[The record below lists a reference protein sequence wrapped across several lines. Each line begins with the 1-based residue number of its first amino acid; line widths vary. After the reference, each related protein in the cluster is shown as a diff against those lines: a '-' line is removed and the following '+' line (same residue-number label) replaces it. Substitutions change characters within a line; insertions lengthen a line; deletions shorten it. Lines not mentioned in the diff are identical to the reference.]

1 MLHSLPDLEDALPV
15 ATAGFT
21 QSAGFEQALRALGQ
35 SVARIDGQLF
45 ISRRFPILGPVGY
58 CAKPAHIPASILSG
72 ASPQGMA
79 QVLISAA
86 TPAQGAAL
94 ARAGF
99 LRLAKPRHSL
109 SVPLTQNTVKMVA
122 AYIPNGGPRAKPR
135 CSVALWPAF
144 GPFKRRAMGG
154 FWPPKR
160 HSAKETTMTGSRWPF
175 WPKLA
180 AARPKNCFISA
191 RGCRGRQRWFSHFQG
206 IKRPITLIGAAPIA
220 PMAATRCCSSRP
232 WNTPPSGRSILI
244 WG

>member
-58 CAKPAHIPASILSG
+58 CAKPAHIPASILLS

-79 QVLISAA
+79 QVLINAA

-99 LRLAKPRHSL
+99 LRFAKPRHSL
-109 SVPLTQNTVKMVA
+109 SVPLTQNTAKMVA
-122 AYIPNGGPRAKPR
+122 RLHPKWRAARKTALQRGAVARIRPFYTPRDGW
-135 CSVALWPAF
+135 L
-144 GPFKRRAMGG
+144 
-154 FWPPKR
+154 
-160 HSAKETTMTGSRWPF
+160 
-175 WPKLA
+175 LA
-180 AARPKNCFISA
+180 AEAA
-191 RGCRGRQRWFSHFQG
+191 QRKRNHYDG
-206 IKRPITLIGAAPIA
+206 IALALLAEI
-220 PMAATRCCSSRP
+220 
-232 WNTPPSGRSILI
+232 GRSKTQKLLYICEGVSRQAALVFSLSGHEAAYHI
-244 WG
+244 NWRSADCP

>member
-1 MLHSLPDLEDALPV
+1 MLHSLPDLEDALPI

-45 ISRRFPILGPVGY
+45 ITRRFPILGPVGY

-72 ASPQGMA
+72 ASPRGMA
-79 QVLISAA
+79 HMLINAA
-86 TPAQGAAL
+86 TPAQGATL

-109 SVPLTQNTVKMVA
+109 SVPLTQNPAEMVA
-122 AYIPNGGPRAKPR
+122 RLHPKWRAARKTALQRGAVARIRPFYTPRDGWLLAAEAAQRKR
-135 CSVALWPAF
+135 NHYDGIALAL
-144 GPFKRRAMGG
+144 
-154 FWPPKR
+154 
-160 HSAKETTMTGSRWPF
+160 
-175 WPKLA
+175 LA
-180 AARPKNCFISA
+180 AARPKPCFISA
-191 RGCRGRQRWFSHFQG
+191 RGCRGRQRCYSHFQG
-206 IKRPITLIGAAPIA
+206 MKRPITLDGAAPIA

>member
-58 CAKPAHIPASILSG
+58 CAKPAYIPASILSG

-79 QVLISAA
+79 QVLINAA

-109 SVPLTQNTVKMVA
+109 SMPLTQNTAKMVA
-122 AYIPNGGPRAKPR
+122 RLHPKWRAARKTALQR
-135 CSVALWPAF
+135 GAVARIR
-144 GPFKRRAMGG
+144 PFYTPSDG
-154 FWPPKR
+154 WL
-160 HSAKETTMTGSRWPF
+160 
-175 WPKLA
+175 LA
-180 AARPKNCFISA
+180 AEAAQRKRNHYDGIALALLAEIGRSKTQNCFISA

-206 IKRPITLIGAAPIA
+206 MKRPITLIGAAPIA